1 MRKRVLSIVGVLIF
15 AVLTIQMAMAAP
27 RSPRKVARAP
37 ALITH
42 QFRDA
47 FGSAPKITGS
57 KSCDIFWCYEN

>member
-1 MRKRVLSIVGVLIF
+1 LIF